1 MNVTSVLVLGGSG
14 FVGRHIVSQLA
25 AQGLR
30 VSVPTRSR
38 ERAKHLILLPT
49 VDVVEAD
56 INDRAMLQRLVRG
69 ADAIVNLVGILHATA
84 AGFERTHVELV
95 RNVVSVCRSA
105 GVARVLHMSALGAD
119 PKAPS
124 RYLVTKA
131 EGEAVIAESELA
143 WTIFR
148 PSVIFGREDRFLNM
162 FAKIERLLPLIALA
176 SPGARFQ
183 PVFVG
188 DVARAFVRALSD
200 DSTLGERYS
209 LCGPRVYTLRELVAY
224 AGELS
229 GYRRPILPLG
239 ESMSMLQAAMLERLP
254 GPLMSRDNVLSMR
267 KDNVC
272 DCAFPER
279 FGTAAALEAVAPE
292 YIATKATRSRFD
304 AFRARSGR

>member
-1 MNVTSVLVLGGSG
+1 MNVASVLVLGGSG
-14 FVGRHIVSQLA
+14 FVGRHVVSQLA

-30 VSVPTRSR
+30 VTVPTRSR

-56 INDRAMLQRLVRG
+56 INDRATLQRLTPGV
-69 ADAIVNLVGILHATA
+69 DAVINLVGVLHATA
-84 AGFERTHVELV
+84 AGFERAHVELV
-95 RNVVSVCRSA
+95 RSVVTVCRAA
-105 GVARVLHMSALGAD
+105 GVRRVLHMSALGAD

-131 EGEAVIAESELA
+131 EAEAVLAESGLA

-148 PSVIFGREDRFLNM
+148 PSVIFGREDNFLNM
-162 FAKIERLLPLIALA
+162 FAKIERLLPLIVLA

-183 PVFVG
+183 PVYVG
-188 DVARAFVRALSD
+188 DVARAFLRALPD
-200 DSTLGERYS
+200 DSTAGERYS

-229 GYRRPILPLG
+229 GHRRPILPLG
-239 ESMSMLQAAMLERLP
+239 ESMSMLQAAILEKLP

-279 FGTAAALEAVAPE
+279 FGTPAALEAVAPE
-292 YIATKATRSRFD
+292 YIAATAARSRFD
-304 AFRARSGR
+304 VFRARSGR